1 MTARIL
7 AQELKLGEILQP
19 VDKAHGPRALEVIDG
34 IDAFE
39 KLGAKRALD
48 FAEAV
53 VVGLQP
59 FAVQHGH
66 IHVAHGRLPV
76 IRALKIVGAVP
87 VVAQHGDDG
96 PELRVLQIE
105 HATFAESGEI
115 LVRMEGEDAH
125 VAERAGLLSVHLGA
139 DGLGCVLD
147 EDDALGRGNG
157 LHHGAQAEDDG
168 GGVLGHVRHVA
179 VEVHDHDGLGTGRH
193 GSGYGLGRGHV
204 RMQID
209 VAPLNL
215 RALLDIRIRGSG
227 ERVRRDDQLVAIF
240 EAAELGGHLKGRG
253 SVADSEAAA
262 FFHALIARK
271 RGLKLLEVMSLG
283 KRLCVAH
290 GFDNSGDF
298 IFRVTDGTAAEINS
312 EFHGKFLL
320 VRSAAPRGNGRPALH
335 T

>member
-147 EDDALGRGNG
+147 EDDA
-157 LHHGAQAEDDG
+157 AVMAEFCDG
-168 GGVLGHVRHVA
+168 GHVRHVA